1 MDSTPSY
8 CTSVKW
14 LALVSSPQFVWVR
27 WRLYGR
33 GPYLPQPPV
42 LTCVCFLG
50 KIHFYKDML
59 WQTRGFSLLLLSVV
73 GSLFGKRS
81 RSGWVC
87 LFNIFLY
94 VLLVTVGQMKW
105 STCYCQNYAIYCVLI
120 KRKLYSSLVPQETV
134 SQIVLIFT
142 LECLQIRK
150 NHMLRET
157 RALQI
162 VLTHPI
168 RENGEI
174 PLQMINSSFHF

>member
-1 MDSTPSY
+1 MDGTPSY

-14 LALVSSPQFVWVR
+14 LALVSGPQFVWVR
-27 WRLYGR
+27 LRLYGR

-50 KIHFYKDML
+50 KIHFYKDMF
-59 WQTRGFSLLLLSVV
+59 WQTRGFSLLFLSVV

-81 RSGWVC
+81 RSGLVC
-87 LFNIFLY
+87 LFHIFLY
-94 VLLVTVGQMKW
+94 VLWTTVCQMKW

-142 LECLQIRK
+142 LQRLAQESHVTWDKSTADCANSSNKRK
-150 NHMLRET
+150 MEK
-157 RALQI
+157 
-162 VLTHPI
+162 
-168 RENGEI
+168 I
-174 PLQMINSSFHF
+174 PLQMINPSFHF